1 MRRHYPFALFAIA
14 LSVASIALA
23 EDEPKEKSKEEP
35 SVQVQLTQLKK
46 GSLPQT
52 VTAYGRV
59 EPSNSAQR
67 TVMAPAAAV
76 VDEIYVRQGQEVDAN
91 APLLRLAPSPATQSA
106 YSQAESALR
115 VALDLVV
122 RTRNMVQQHL
132 ATAQQLADAEKSQA
146 DAKAALAALQAQG
159 ASGAN
164 TLKAP
169 FRAVVTAIAT
179 SPGAI
184 VSEGAP
190 LLSLAGP
197 GEIVLKAGIIPAEA
211 GAIAADD
218 PATIKAVGQNDS
230 VTGKVVLRGAMVD
243 AASGTIPIEIALSA
257 SKLLPGQAAVATIT
271 TGEVTGYIVP
281 HAAILVDDQGH
292 PYVVQAANMTAKRVP
307 VRILDAAGDQ
317 DVVEGALDASA
328 PLVLAGNYQL
338 QDGMKMH
345 AGETGEAVDPRSP

>member
-1 MRRHYPFALFAIA
+1 MRRPYQLALFALA

-23 EDEPKEKSKEEP
+23 QEEPKEEP
-35 SVQVQLTQLKK
+35 NVKVQLTQLKK

-59 EPSNSAQR
+59 EPSTSALR
-67 TVMAPAAAV
+67 SVMAPAAAV
-76 VDEIYVRQGQEVDAN
+76 VDEIYVRQGQLVDAN
-91 APLLRLAPSPATQSA
+91 APLLRLAPSPSTQSA
-106 YSQAESALR
+106 YSQAESALH
-115 VALDLVV
+115 VASDLVA

-132 ATAQQLADAEKSQA
+132 ATAQQLADAEKSQT

-159 ASGAN
+159 AGGAN

-184 VSEGAP
+184 VSEGAA

-197 GEIVLKAGIIPAEA
+197 GELVLKAGVIPAEA

-218 PATIKAVGQNDS
+218 PATIKGVGQSDS
-230 VTGKVVLRGAMVD
+230 LTGKVVLRGAMVD
-243 AASGTIPIEIALSA
+243 PASGTISIEIALPA
-257 SKLLPGQAAVATIT
+257 GKFLPGQAAVATIT
-271 TGEVTGYIVP
+271 TGEATGYIVP
-281 HAAILVDDQGH
+281 HEAVLVDDQGH
-292 PYVVQAANMTAKRVP
+292 PYVIQSANMTAKRVP

-317 DVVEGALDASA
+317 DVVEGPLDASA

-338 QDGMKMH
+338 KDGMKMH
-345 AGETGEAVDPRSP
+345 ASDAGEAVDPRSP